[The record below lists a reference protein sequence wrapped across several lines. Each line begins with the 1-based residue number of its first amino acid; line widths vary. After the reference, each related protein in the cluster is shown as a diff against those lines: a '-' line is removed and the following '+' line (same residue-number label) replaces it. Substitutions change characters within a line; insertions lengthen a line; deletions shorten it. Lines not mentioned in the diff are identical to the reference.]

1 MDCNGL
7 IGTPISSKMGQ
18 THFIVLFMNL
28 VLHSNFDIYM
38 FYLVI
43 FYELKDWL
51 FQLKTET
58 GQF

>member
-1 MDCNGL
+1 
-7 IGTPISSKMGQ
+7 
-18 THFIVLFMNL
+18 MNL